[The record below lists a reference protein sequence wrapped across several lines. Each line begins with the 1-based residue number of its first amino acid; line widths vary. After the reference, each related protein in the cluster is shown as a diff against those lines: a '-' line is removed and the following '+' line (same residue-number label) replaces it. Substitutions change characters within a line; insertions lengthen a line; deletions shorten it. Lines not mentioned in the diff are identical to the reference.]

1 MVWTKYKLMPQDI
14 AVYLF
19 LENASHKRENEI
31 LSDLFENHNQMIVWD
46 YRPDYFLLKR
56 SVMDLLNLYELD
68 DREYHE
74 AERILLEI
82 SQKGTDSEIETDCFG
97 AYFKLIWTQLTY
109 SGISYRKIKLRNL
122 LRDFNYKRR
131 TAALMNRM
139 NLALNALG
147 LKTYLRGYEKCDIRD
162 AGLDDMIMIRLETK
176 K

>member
-1 MVWTKYKLMPQDI
+1 
-14 AVYLF
+14 
-19 LENASHKRENEI
+19 
-31 LSDLFENHNQMIVWD
+31 
-46 YRPDYFLLKR
+46 
-56 SVMDLLNLYELD
+56 MDLLNLYELD

-97 AYFKLIWTQLTY
+97 AYFKLIWMQLTY

>member
-1 MVWTKYKLMPQDI
+1 M
-14 AVYLF
+14 
-19 LENASHKRENEI
+19 
-31 LSDLFENHNQMIVWD
+31 
-46 YRPDYFLLKR
+46 
-56 SVMDLLNLYELD
+56 
-68 DREYHE
+68 
-74 AERILLEI
+74 
-82 SQKGTDSEIETDCFG
+82 
-97 AYFKLIWTQLTY
+97 QLTY

-147 LKTYLRGYEKCDIRD
+147 LETYLRGYEKCDIRD